1 MANESGARG
10 VAGRI
15 HRSGGTAMTFIL
27 VALFDRPGDAEQAA
41 DDLPRALGTD
51 PQELA
56 LFGDT
61 PVPRARAMQPI
72 DRLHLPSEEDFVFRQ
87 GIRRG
92 GTVLAAW
99 LAEGQT
105 DAAMAVFARCGAADL
120 EMREETWRNEAPTD
134 DPEVPGRRGYTGHD
148 EDIGYATYGGDAVL
162 GPIPRRHQDDAP
174 AGLLGRFAMS
184 AMQRD
189 PERSRAH
196 ARAFAVTPRG

>member
-1 MANESGARG
+1 
-10 VAGRI
+10 
-15 HRSGGTAMTFIL
+15 MTFIL
-27 VALFDRPGDAEQAA
+27 VALFERPADAEQAA

-56 LFGDT
+56 LFGET

-72 DRLHLPSEEDFVFRQ
+72 DRLNLPAEEDFVFRQ

-92 GTVLAAW
+92 GAVVAAW

-105 DAAMAVFARCGAADL
+105 EAAMTVFMRCGAADL
-120 EMREETWRNEAPTD
+120 DVREEDWRGDAPTED
-134 DPEVPGRRGYTGHD
+134 TGAPGRRGYTGHD
-148 EDIGYATYGGDAVL
+148 EDIGFATFGGDAVL

-174 AGLLGRFAMS
+174 AGLLGRFAMA

-189 PERSRAH
+189 PGRSRAH
-196 ARAFAVTPRG
+196 ARAFAVTPRR